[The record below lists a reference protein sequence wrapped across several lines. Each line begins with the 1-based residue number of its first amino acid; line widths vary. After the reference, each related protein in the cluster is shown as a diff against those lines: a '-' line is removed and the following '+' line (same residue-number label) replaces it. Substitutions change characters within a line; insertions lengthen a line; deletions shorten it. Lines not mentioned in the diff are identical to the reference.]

1 MIANLCNK
9 PIAIGIK
16 SHKLINI
23 DSIIKTQIFF
33 IFIYVKLKFKQPK
46 YKKHLTYD
54 YNCYANSLSMIHSFI
69 D

>member
-33 IFIYVKLKFKQPK
+33 IYIYVKLMFK
-46 YKKHLTYD
+46 
-54 YNCYANSLSMIHSFI
+54 
-69 D
+69 